1 MNGIEKQPKGEVLL
15 LKDQICYQDG
25 QIASKTPARNSHVR
39 TTLFSFD
46 KSEGIST
53 HAAGEAAFVTCPD
66 GVGKIPADGVDS
78 YLHKGKSF
86 VMPAHHPHA
95 VAGEEWF
102 KMLLMVVF
110 YKFKELYR
118 RYFCNNAAKNLL
130 TSDNIGCIMQ

>member
-1 MNGIEKQPKGEVLL
+1 
-15 LKDQICYQDG
+15 
-25 QIASKTPARNSHVR
+25 
-39 TTLFSFD
+39 
-46 KSEGIST
+46 
-53 HAAGEAAFVTCPD
+53 
-66 GVGKIPADGVDS
+66 
-78 YLHKGKSF
+78 
-86 VMPAHHPHA
+86 MPAHHPHA